1 MAFQHKYNTDN
12 IHSRAIIVGLINMLN
27 NKIQYENQ
35 LSNTEKDV
43 IEVPWFFAKS
53 VDERFL
59 QDYFT
64 FWSDCIHPK
73 LVDGNYDITPRGIIT
88 LTSKGIESSSLTQR
102 FVRGSY
108 VKEIDGKLETF
119 NSYLNAIPLKMN
131 FDCSII
137 CSSYTDGFKIE
148 QALLE
153 TFYKVQVFNVSFKG
167 FRIPAQVGF
176 PEDYGL
182 EKNFEYSY
190 GDDNETTISFSLELE
205 TFYPVMDK
213 TSERH
218 ESNRMSGFSPSLSVN
233 NLDNQP
239 QPEIKQLTLLSP
251 SDATIQGGQPE
262 TYYTNSTLPFRWS
275 TIGSI
280 LRVDLEY
287 SLDGGSTWKTIQNQ
301 IVNSGAFDWL
311 VESFTES
318 YPTAIPSQEGQPVA
332 NLRPIANVTGSI
344 IDIVIFD
351 GGLGYDNTL
360 ELSIE
365 ENKSG
370 IVSANIEPLVTSGK
384 ITGFN
389 IIDPGSGYTPSQQFN
404 ISFRIKD
411 SNTQNVIDVVNNVL
425 II

>member
-12 IHSRAIIVGLINMLN
+12 IHSRAIIVGLVNLLN
-27 NKIQYENQ
+27 NKIQYENI
-35 LSNTEKDV
+35 LSDTEKDV

-73 LVDGNYDITPRGIIT
+73 LVDGNYDITPRGIVT

-119 NSYLNAIPLKMN
+119 NSYINSIPLKMS

-153 TFYKVQVFNVSFKG
+153 TFYKVQVFNVYFKG

-176 PEDYGL
+176 PEDFGL
-182 EKNFEYSY
+182 EKTFEYSY
-190 GDDNETTISFSLELE
+190 SDDTETTINFSLELE
-205 TFYPVMDK
+205 TYYPVMDK

-218 ESNRMSGFSPSLSVN
+218 ESNRMTGFAPELSVTN
-233 NLDNQP
+233 SFGQAP
-239 QPEIKQLTLLSP
+239 VEIRELKLLSP
-251 SDATIQGGQPE
+251 SDTTIQGGQPE
-262 TYYTNSTLPFRWS
+262 VYYTGSHLPFRWS

-287 SLDGGSTWKTIQNQ
+287 SLDGGATFEIIQNQ
-301 IVNSGAFDWL
+301 IMNTGSFDWI
-311 VESFTES
+311 VESFTET
-318 YPTAIPSQEGQPVA
+318 YPVVILDQDTYTNAK
-332 NLRPIANVTGSI
+332 LRPIVDINGAI
-344 IDIVIFD
+344 IDIIIFD
-351 GGLGYDNTL
+351 GGLGYTNTL
-360 ELSIE
+360 ALSIE
-365 ENKSG
+365 ENVQG
-370 IVSANIEPLVTSGK
+370 INLANVEPIVTNGK
-384 ITGFN
+384 ITSFN
-389 IIDPGSGYTPSQQFN
+389 IVDGGSGYTPTQQFN
-404 ISFRIKD
+404 ISFKIKD
-411 SNTQNVIDVVNNVL
+411 SNTQNLINIVDNVL
-425 II
+425 IV

>member
-12 IHSRAIIVGLINMLN
+12 IHSRAIIVGLINLLN
-27 NKIQYENQ
+27 NKIQYENI
-35 LSNTEKDV
+35 LSDTDKDV

-73 LVDGNYDITPRGIIT
+73 LVDGNYDVIPRGVVT
-88 LTSKGIESSSLTQR
+88 LQSKGIESSSLTQR

-108 VKEIDGKLETF
+108 VREIDGKLETF
-119 NSYLNAIPLKMN
+119 NSYLNSIPLKMSFECN
-131 FDCSII
+131 IK

-176 PEDYGL
+176 PEDFGL
-182 EKNFEYSY
+182 EKTFEYSY
-190 GDDNETTISFSLELE
+190 GDDNETTINFTLELE
-205 TFYPVMDK
+205 TYYPVLDK

-218 ESNRMSGFSPSLSVN
+218 ESNRMTGFSPAVEITNLSN
-233 NLDNQP
+233 TP
-239 QPEIKQLTLLSP
+239 HPEIKELKFTTP
-251 SDATIQGGQPE
+251 TNTNPPE
-262 TYYTNSTLPFRWS
+262 VYYTGSTLPFIWT

-287 SLDGGSTWKTIQNQ
+287 SLDSGSTWKTIQNQ
-301 IVNSGAFDWL
+301 VMNTGSYDWV
-311 VESFTES
+311 VESFTDS
-318 YPTAIPSQEGQPVA
+318 YPAAILDQDGQPTA
-332 NLRPIANVTGSI
+332 NLRPIVNITGKI
-344 IDIVIFD
+344 QEIVIFD
-351 GGLGYDNTL
+351 GGLGYTNTL
-360 ELSIE
+360 NVSIE

-370 IVSANIEPLVTSGK
+370 INPAQVEPIVTNGK
-384 ITGFN
+384 IIGFN
-389 IIDPGSGYTPSQQFN
+389 IIDGGEGYTPSQQFN
-404 ISFRIKD
+404 VSFRIKD
-411 SNTQNVIDVVNNVL
+411 SNTQNIIDTVDNVL
-425 II
+425 IV